1 MSSAKSDGGKVRGEL
16 IPYSFNNPF
25 AFMRELFEQFDFAMP
40 RVDIE
45 HQDDQLEIQIDLPGI
60 SPDDISITMDEYVLT
75 LEGVR
80 YERRQRVEGD
90 VMRRERTFGKFQRVL
105 PLPQRVDP
113 YTAQASFENGVL
125 AIKVGT
131 TGRRPEARRIPITV
145 AGRAPEPT
153 D

>member
-1 MSSAKSDGGKVRGEL
+1 MSSAKSDGGKEKGEL
-16 IPYSFNNPF
+16 IPYTLDNPF

-45 HQDDQLEIQIDLPGI
+45 HQDDQLDIQIDLPGI
-60 SPDDISITMDEYVLT
+60 SPEDILITMDEYLLT

-80 YERRQRVEGD
+80 YERRRREEGG
-90 VMRRERTFGKFQRVL
+90 VMRGERTFGKFQRVM

-113 YTAQASFENGVL
+113 YTAQATFENGVL
-125 AIKVGT
+125 AIKVCTIGS
-131 TGRRPEARRIPITV
+131 RPEARKVPISV
-145 AGRAPEPT
+145 VGREPEPT

>member
-1 MSSAKSDGGKVRGEL
+1 MSSAKSDGGKEKGEL
-16 IPYSFNNPF
+16 IPYSLNNPF

-40 RVDIE
+40 LVDIS
-45 HQDDQLEIQIDLPGI
+45 HQEDQLDIQIDLPGI
-60 SPDDISITMDEYVLT
+60 SPDDIMITMDEYVLT

-80 YERRQRVEGD
+80 YERRRREEGD

-125 AIKVGT
+125 AIKVST
-131 TGRRPEARRIPITV
+131 TGNRPEARRVPINV
-145 AGRAPEPT
+145 IGRAPEPT